1 VQSERGRDQ
10 RANREVMS
18 IPEGRG
24 AEDLFRSMAF
34 EEDPLEFSASMGIPT
49 GPGVVGV
56 AGLAAA

>member
-1 VQSERGRDQ
+1 
-10 RANREVMS
+10 MS

-24 AEDLFRSMAF
+24 AEDLCRSMAF
-34 EEDPLEFSASMGIPT
+34 EEDPLEFSASMGIHT